1 MKTISTLT
9 SLIAISA
16 LVGCASI
23 PTGPSV
29 LVLQG
34 SGKSFT
40 QFSQDDFYCR
50 DFALRQIGG
59 KSPGQAGRDAGVASA
74 VAGTAIGAAVG
85 AAVGGSEGAGVG
97 VGAGTGLLLGSA
109 AGSDAYNYSTQS
121 GQQQYDH
128 AYIQCMYGAGHKVP
142 VPAGL
147 RLSETGSQRP
157 QNQTPPPPPPSSRP
171 PPPPPSAR

>member
-1 MKTISTLT
+1 MKKISTLT
-9 SLIAISA
+9 SLIAVSA
-16 LVGCASI
+16 LVGCASV

-85 AAVGGSEGAGVG
+85 AAVGGSEGAG

>member
-9 SLIAISA
+9 SLIAVSA

-157 QNQTPPPPPPSSRP
+157 QNQTPPPPSSRP